1 MIKLKR
7 VYDGQ
12 SATDGVRYLV
22 ERLWPRGVKKASLHL
37 DGWIKDA
44 APGTEL
50 RKWFSHDPAK
60 WEEFRRRYFAELDRA
75 PETWEP
81 ILLAARHGTV
91 TLLYSSHDTEHNN
104 AVALRE
110 YIEHKKGSGTV
121 RAGETSVRVETRQSH
136 KKRNAGRG
144 RGARSV
150 SRKSL

>member
-7 VYDGQ
+7 VYDGR

-37 DGWIKDA
+37 DGWIKGA
-44 APGTEL
+44 APATEL

-81 ILLAARHGTV
+81 ILSAARHGTV
-91 TLLYSSHDTEHNN
+91 TLLYSSHDTERNN

-110 YIEHKKGSGTV
+110 YIEHHKGSRTM
-121 RAGETSVRVETRQSH
+121 RPGETSGSVETCQSH
-136 KKRNAGRG
+136 KKRDT
-144 RGARSV
+144 RGARGGGPH
-150 SRKSL
+150 KDTSL